1 MIKVYDICKDF
12 DKDFRDP
19 FQKCSDMGKI
29 RKHIKSIEDKD
40 IKNKELSAYE
50 EMKLKIALDYTYDG
64 W

>member
-1 MIKVYDICKDF
+1 
-12 DKDFRDP
+12 
-19 FQKCSDMGKI
+19 MGKI

-40 IKNKELSAYE
+40 IKNKELKAYE